1 MLEET
6 AAIVTDKSSIITF
19 AVPVFF
25 LMIIIEYCYGRF
37 VGKDTYRLNDTF
49 TSISLGMISRY
60 PTMLNLGV
68 QSLIFVYIG
77 KYLNVGLLSMK
88 NPLTWIIAFLL
99 YDLSYYWMHRM
110 HHEIKIL
117 WATHSV
123 HHHGEDYNLA
133 TALRQTSTGWL
144 WKWIFY
150 MPMIILGVPG
160 EVFVTVA
167 GINLV
172 YQFWVHT
179 EHIGHLGFLE
189 KIFIT
194 PMNHGIH
201 HAKNKEYIDANY
213 GGVFIIW
220 DRMFGTYTARLE
232 DVTPV
237 YGTVSA
243 LKSFNPIWA
252 NTQVYTNMI
261 KDTIKT
267 KKLSDKIK
275 IWYSRTYW
283 RPEDCIEEKD
293 PKEFYIKYDPIITS
307 DIKVFSFFQMLFTI
321 IVSGSVL
328 FFLAQFSYNEI
339 IAFAVSITLLSSLTA
354 TLLQGKRYMYAVI
367 VGFSILGIFGI
378 EFFGILNSTLLPT
391 QLLMSQFFVNIF
403 VVGMLY
409 LYQGYKNLMPLKG
422 RRVL

>member
-1 MLEET
+1 MEV
-6 AAIVTDKSSIITF
+6 VTDKSIIITL
-19 AVPVFF
+19 AIPVFF
-25 LMIIIEYCYGRF
+25 LLIIVEYIYGRY
-37 VGKDTYRLNDTF
+37 VGKNTYRLNDTV
-49 TSISLGMISRY
+49 TSITIGMISRF

-68 QSLIFVYIG
+68 QSVIFLYISS
-77 KYLNVGLLSMK
+77 YLNKNGLALLSAK
-88 NPLTWIIAFLL
+88 NPFTWIMAFLL

-150 MPMIILGVPG
+150 MPMILLGVPV
-160 EVFVTVA
+160 EVFIAVA
-167 GINLV
+167 GVNLV

-194 PMNHGIH
+194 PMNHRIH

-220 DRMFGTYTARLE
+220 DRMFGTYTPQRSDLQ
-232 DVTPV
+232 PV
-237 YGTVSA
+237 YGTATPLNSW
-243 LKSFNPIWA
+243 NPMWA
-252 NTQVYTNMI
+252 NFQVLSIMV

-267 KKLSDKIK
+267 KSWKDKIK
-275 IWYSRTYW
+275 VWFSQTYW

-293 PKEFYIKYDPIITS
+293 PNDFYKKFNPEIGS
-307 DIKVFSFFQMLFTI
+307 DVKIFGFLQMLFTI
-321 IVSGSVL
+321 AVSGFVL
-328 FFLAQFSYNEI
+328 TFVDDHENYEIAIFGFIIIMISTLTAYLMQAKTLAYRLLMFFS
-339 IAFAVSITLLSSLTA
+339 SLLSLE
-354 TLLQGKRYMYAVI
+354 YI
-367 VGFSILGIFGI
+367 ILIFLI
-378 EFFGILNSTLLPT
+378 
-391 QLLMSQFFVNIF
+391 
-403 VVGMLY
+403 
-409 LYQGYKNLMPLKG
+409 
-422 RRVL
+422 

>member
-1 MLEET
+1 MEVL
-6 AAIVTDKSSIITF
+6 TDKSIIITL
-19 AVPVFF
+19 AVPAFF
-25 LMIIIEYCYGRF
+25 VLIVIEYFYGVF
-37 VGKDTYRLNDTF
+37 IGKNTYRLNDTL
-49 TSISLGMISRY
+49 TSISLGMISRF
-60 PTMLNLGV
+60 PVMLNLGV
-68 QSLIFVYIG
+68 QSLIFIYIS
-77 KYLNVGLLSMK
+77 KYINLGLLSVK
-88 NPLTWIIAFLL
+88 NPFTWIMAFLL

-150 MPMIILGVPG
+150 VPMMLIGVPG

-194 PMNHGIH
+194 PMNHRIH

-220 DRMFGTYTARLE
+220 DRMFGTYTPQRDDLK
-232 DVTPV
+232 PV
-237 YGTVSA
+237 YGTATPLNSW
-243 LKSFNPIWA
+243 NPIWA
-252 NTQVYTNMI
+252 NFQVYSIMI

-267 KKLSDKIK
+267 KLWRNKIK
-275 IWYSRTYW
+275 VWFSETYW
-283 RPEDCIEEKD
+283 RPEDCVEEKD
-293 PKEFYIKYDPIITS
+293 PKEFFKKYNPKITL
-307 DIKVFSFFQMLFTI
+307 DVKLFSLVQILFTTTVFNVVFI
-321 IVSGSVL
+321 NASLI
-328 FFLAQFSYNEI
+328 SYNEI
-339 IAFAVSITLLSSLTA
+339 ILFGISLVALASLTGFLMQGNKIA
-354 TLLQGKRYMYAVI
+354 YQLILLVSF
-367 VGFSILGIFGI
+367 VGIFGI
-378 EFFGILNSTLLPT
+378 YSFEILNISLLSTKLLLAQFGSNIIVITGILLSQLISNVRTL
-391 QLLMSQFFVNIF
+391 
-403 VVGMLY
+403 
-409 LYQGYKNLMPLKG
+409 KA
-422 RRVL
+422 

>member
-1 MLEET
+1 MEV
-6 AAIVTDKSSIITF
+6 VTDKSMIITL
-19 AVPVFF
+19 AIPVFF
-25 LMIIIEYCYGRF
+25 LLIIIEYFYGRY
-37 VGKDTYRLNDTF
+37 VGKNTYRLNDTV
-49 TSISLGMISRY
+49 TSITVGMISRF

-68 QSLIFVYIG
+68 QSVIFVYISS
-77 KYLNVGLLSMK
+77 YLNMELLSMK
-88 NPLTWIIAFLL
+88 NPFTWIIAFLL

-160 EVFVTVA
+160 EVFITVA
-167 GINLV
+167 GVNLV

-194 PMNHGIH
+194 PMNHRIH

-220 DRMFGTYTARLE
+220 DRMFGTYNPQRS
-232 DVTPV
+232 DVKPV
-237 YGTVSA
+237 YGTATPLNSW
-243 LKSFNPIWA
+243 NPLWA
-252 NTQVYTNMI
+252 NFQVFSIMI

-267 KKLSDKIK
+267 KSWKDKIK
-275 IWYSRTYW
+275 VWFSKTYW

-293 PKEFYIKYDPIITS
+293 PNEFYKKFNPEITT
-307 DIKVFSFFQMLFTI
+307 DIKLFSFFQMLFTI
-321 IVSGSVL
+321 LVSGAVITFISNH
-328 FFLAQFSYNEI
+328 AYNEI
-339 IAFAVSITLLSSLTA
+339 ITFGLFIIALTSLTGYLMQSNIHA
-354 TLLQGKRYMYAVI
+354 YQLILYFSVI
-367 VGFSILGIFGI
+367 SIFSILYF
-378 EFFGILNSTLLPT
+378 ELLNFELLSTKLLLA
-391 QLLMSQFFVNIF
+391 QLLANTLAVTGIRLFQSLTFS
-403 VVGMLY
+403 GL
-409 LYQGYKNLMPLKG
+409 LK
-422 RRVL
+422 VK

>member
-1 MLEET
+1 MEV
-6 AAIVTDKSSIITF
+6 VTDKSMIITL
-19 AVPVFF
+19 AIPVFF
-25 LMIIIEYCYGRF
+25 LLIIIEYFYGRY
-37 VGKDTYRLNDTF
+37 VGKNTYRLNDTV
-49 TSISLGMISRY
+49 TSITVGMISRF

-68 QSLIFVYIG
+68 QSVIFVYISS
-77 KYLNVGLLSMK
+77 YLNMELLSVK
-88 NPLTWIIAFLL
+88 NPFTWIIAFLL

-160 EVFVTVA
+160 EVFITVA
-167 GINLV
+167 GVNLV

-194 PMNHGIH
+194 PMNHRIH

-220 DRMFGTYTARLE
+220 DRMFGTYNPQRS
-232 DVTPV
+232 DIKPV
-237 YGTVSA
+237 YGTATPLNSW
-243 LKSFNPIWA
+243 NPLWA
-252 NTQVYTNMI
+252 NFQVFSIMI

-267 KKLSDKIK
+267 KSWKDKIK
-275 IWYSRTYW
+275 VWFSKTYW
-283 RPEDCIEEKD
+283 RPEDCIEEKN
-293 PKEFYIKYDPIITS
+293 PNEFYKKFNPEITT
-307 DIKVFSFFQMLFTI
+307 DIKLFSFFQMLFTI
-321 IVSGSVL
+321 LVSGAVITFISNH
-328 FFLAQFSYNEI
+328 AYSEI
-339 IAFAVSITLLSSLTA
+339 ITFGLFIIALTSLTGYLMQSNTHA
-354 TLLQGKRYMYAVI
+354 YQLILYFSVI
-367 VGFSILGIFGI
+367 SIFSILYF
-378 EFFGILNSTLLPT
+378 ELLNFELLSTKLLLA
-391 QLLMSQFFVNIF
+391 QLLANTLAATGIRLFQSLTFS
-403 VVGMLY
+403 GL
-409 LYQGYKNLMPLKG
+409 LK
-422 RRVL
+422 VK

>member
-1 MLEET
+1 MEV
-6 AAIVTDKSSIITF
+6 VTDKSMIITL
-19 AVPVFF
+19 AIPVFF
-25 LMIIIEYCYGRF
+25 LLIIIEYFYGRY
-37 VGKDTYRLNDTF
+37 VGKNTYRLNDTV
-49 TSISLGMISRY
+49 TSITVGMISRF

-68 QSLIFVYIG
+68 QSVIFVYISS
-77 KYLNVGLLSMK
+77 YLNMELLSVK
-88 NPLTWIIAFLL
+88 NPFTWIIAFLL

-160 EVFVTVA
+160 EVFITVA

-194 PMNHGIH
+194 PMNHRIH

-220 DRMFGTYTARLE
+220 DRMFGTYNPQRS
-232 DVTPV
+232 DIKPV
-237 YGTVSA
+237 YGTATPLNSW
-243 LKSFNPIWA
+243 NPLWA
-252 NTQVYTNMI
+252 NFQVFSIMI

-267 KKLSDKIK
+267 KSWKDKIK
-275 IWYSRTYW
+275 VWFSKTYW
-283 RPEDCIEEKD
+283 RPEDCIEEKN
-293 PKEFYIKYDPIITS
+293 PNEFYKKFNPEITT
-307 DIKVFSFFQMLFTI
+307 DIKLFSFFQMLFTI
-321 IVSGSVL
+321 LVSGAVITFISNH
-328 FFLAQFSYNEI
+328 AYSEI
-339 IAFAVSITLLSSLTA
+339 ITFGLFIIALTSLTGYLMQSNTHA
-354 TLLQGKRYMYAVI
+354 YQLILYFSVI
-367 VGFSILGIFGI
+367 SIFSILYFELLSI
-378 EFFGILNSTLLPT
+378 ELLSTKLLLA
-391 QLLMSQFFVNIF
+391 QLLANTLAVTGIRLFQSLTFS
-403 VVGMLY
+403 GL
-409 LYQGYKNLMPLKG
+409 LK
-422 RRVL
+422 VK

>member
-1 MLEET
+1 MEV
-6 AAIVTDKSSIITF
+6 VTDKSMIITL
-19 AVPVFF
+19 AIPVFF
-25 LMIIIEYCYGRF
+25 LLIIIEYFYGRY
-37 VGKDTYRLNDTF
+37 VGKNTYRLNDTV
-49 TSISLGMISRY
+49 TSITVGMISRF

-68 QSLIFVYIG
+68 QSVIFVYISS
-77 KYLNVGLLSMK
+77 YLNMELLSVK
-88 NPLTWIIAFLL
+88 NPFTWIIAFLL

-160 EVFVTVA
+160 EVFIAVA
-167 GINLV
+167 GVNLV

-194 PMNHGIH
+194 PMNHRIH

-220 DRMFGTYTARLE
+220 DRMFGTYNPQRS
-232 DVTPV
+232 DIKPV
-237 YGTVSA
+237 YGTATPLNSW
-243 LKSFNPIWA
+243 NPIWA
-252 NTQVYTNMI
+252 NFQVFSIMI

-267 KKLSDKIK
+267 KSWKDKIK
-275 IWYSRTYW
+275 VWFSKTYW
-283 RPEDCIEEKD
+283 RPEDCIEEKNAN
-293 PKEFYIKYDPIITS
+293 EFYKKFNPEITT
-307 DIKVFSFFQMLFTI
+307 DIKLFSFFQMLFTI
-321 IVSGSVL
+321 LVSGAVITFISNH
-328 FFLAQFSYNEI
+328 AYSEI
-339 IAFAVSITLLSSLTA
+339 ITFGLFIIALTSLTGYLMQSNTHA
-354 TLLQGKRYMYAVI
+354 YQLILYFSVI
-367 VGFSILGIFGI
+367 SIFSILYF
-378 EFFGILNSTLLPT
+378 ELLSFELLSTKLLLA
-391 QLLMSQFFVNIF
+391 QLLANTLAATGIRLFQSLTFS
-403 VVGMLY
+403 GL
-409 LYQGYKNLMPLKG
+409 LK
-422 RRVL
+422 VK

>member
-1 MLEET
+1 MEV
-6 AAIVTDKSSIITF
+6 ITDKSLIITF
-19 AVPVFF
+19 AIPIFF
-25 LMIIIEYCYGRF
+25 LLIIVEYFYGLY
-37 VGKDTYRLNDTF
+37 VGKNTYRLNDTV
-49 TSISLGMISRY
+49 TSIALGMISRF

-68 QSLIFVYIG
+68 QSVIFVFITE
-77 KYLNVGLLSMK
+77 YLNLELLSVK
-88 NPLTWIIAFLL
+88 NPFTWIAAFLL

-150 MPMIILGVPG
+150 MPMIMLGIPG
-160 EVFVTVA
+160 EVFITVA

-179 EHIGHLGFLE
+179 KHIGHLGLLE

-220 DRMFGTYTARLE
+220 DRMFGTYIAE
-232 DVTPV
+232 KPDIKPV
-237 YGTVSA
+237 YGTATPLGSW
-243 LKSFNPIWA
+243 NPIWA
-252 NTQVYTNMI
+252 NFQVFSIMI

-267 KKLSDKIK
+267 KSWKDKIK
-275 IWYSRTYW
+275 VWFSKTYW
-283 RPEDCIEEKD
+283 RPEDCIEIKD
-293 PKEFYIKYDPIITS
+293 PKEF
-307 DIKVFSFFQMLFTI
+307 DIKFNPEIGPDIKLFSFTQMLFTI
-321 IVSGSVL
+321 IVSGAVLTYVSLHSYSEIVL
-328 FFLAQFSYNEI
+328 FGISL
-339 IAFAVSITLLSSLTA
+339 VTLA
-354 TLLQGKRYMYAVI
+354 TLTGYLMQGNRSGYQLFLISSVI
-367 VGFSILGIFGI
+367 GIFGI
-378 EFFGILNSTLLPT
+378 YYSGVLNIELISTKLLVAQLSINIIIVTGIYFFQSLSNIKTLKT
-391 QLLMSQFFVNIF
+391 
-403 VVGMLY
+403 
-409 LYQGYKNLMPLKG
+409 K
-422 RRVL
+422 

>member
-1 MLEET
+1 MEV
-6 AAIVTDKSSIITF
+6 VTDKSMIITL
-19 AVPVFF
+19 AIPVFF
-25 LMIIIEYCYGRF
+25 LLIIIEYFYGRY
-37 VGKDTYRLNDTF
+37 VGKNTYRLNDTV
-49 TSISLGMISRY
+49 TSITVGMISRF

-68 QSLIFVYIG
+68 QSVIFVYISS
-77 KYLNVGLLSMK
+77 YLNMELLSVK
-88 NPLTWIIAFLL
+88 NPFTWIIAFLL

-160 EVFVTVA
+160 EVFITVA

-194 PMNHGIH
+194 PMNHRIH

-220 DRMFGTYTARLE
+220 DRMFGTYNPQRS
-232 DVTPV
+232 DIKPV
-237 YGTVSA
+237 YGTATPLNSW
-243 LKSFNPIWA
+243 NPLWA
-252 NTQVYTNMI
+252 NFQVFSIMI
-261 KDTIKT
+261 KDTVKT
-267 KKLSDKIK
+267 KSWKDKIK
-275 IWYSRTYW
+275 VWFSKTYW
-283 RPEDCIEEKD
+283 RPEDCIEEKN
-293 PKEFYIKYDPIITS
+293 PNEFYKKFNPEITT
-307 DIKVFSFFQMLFTI
+307 DIKLFSFFQMLFTI
-321 IVSGSVL
+321 LVSGAVITFISNH
-328 FFLAQFSYNEI
+328 AYSEI
-339 IAFAVSITLLSSLTA
+339 ITFGLFIIALTSLTGYLMQSNTHA
-354 TLLQGKRYMYAVI
+354 YQLILYFSVI
-367 VGFSILGIFGI
+367 SIFSILYF
-378 EFFGILNSTLLPT
+378 ELLSFELLSTKLLLA
-391 QLLMSQFFVNIF
+391 QLLANTLAVTGIRLFQSLTFS
-403 VVGMLY
+403 GL
-409 LYQGYKNLMPLKG
+409 LK
-422 RRVL
+422 VK

>member
-1 MLEET
+1 MEV
-6 AAIVTDKSSIITF
+6 VTDKSMIITL
-19 AVPVFF
+19 AIPVFF
-25 LMIIIEYCYGRF
+25 LLIIIEYFYGRY
-37 VGKDTYRLNDTF
+37 VGKNTYRLNDTV
-49 TSISLGMISRY
+49 TSITVGMISRF

-68 QSLIFVYIG
+68 QSVIFVYISS
-77 KYLNVGLLSMK
+77 YLNMELLSIK
-88 NPLTWIIAFLL
+88 NPFTWIIAFLL

-160 EVFVTVA
+160 EVFITVA
-167 GINLV
+167 GVNLV

-194 PMNHGIH
+194 PMNHRIH

-220 DRMFGTYTARLE
+220 DRMFGTYNPQRS
-232 DVTPV
+232 DIKPV
-237 YGTVSA
+237 YGTATPLNSW
-243 LKSFNPIWA
+243 NPIWA
-252 NTQVYTNMI
+252 NFQVFSIMI

-267 KKLSDKIK
+267 KSWKDKIK
-275 IWYSRTYW
+275 VWFSKTYW
-283 RPEDCIEEKD
+283 RPEDCIEEKN
-293 PKEFYIKYDPIITS
+293 PNEFYKKFNPEITT
-307 DIKVFSFFQMLFTI
+307 DIKLFSFFQMLFTI
-321 IVSGSVL
+321 LVSGAVITFISNH
-328 FFLAQFSYNEI
+328 AYSEI
-339 IAFAVSITLLSSLTA
+339 ITFGLFIIALTSLTGYLMQSNTHA
-354 TLLQGKRYMYAVI
+354 YQLILYFSVI
-367 VGFSILGIFGI
+367 SIFSILYF
-378 EFFGILNSTLLPT
+378 ELLSFELLSTKLLLA
-391 QLLMSQFFVNIF
+391 QLLANTLAVTGIRLFQSLTFS
-403 VVGMLY
+403 GL
-409 LYQGYKNLMPLKG
+409 LK
-422 RRVL
+422 VK

>member
-1 MLEET
+1 MEV
-6 AAIVTDKSSIITF
+6 VTDKSMIITL
-19 AVPVFF
+19 AIPVFF
-25 LMIIIEYCYGRF
+25 LLIIIEYFYGRY
-37 VGKDTYRLNDTF
+37 VGKNTYRLNDTV
-49 TSISLGMISRY
+49 TSITVGMISRF

-68 QSLIFVYIG
+68 QSVIFVYISS
-77 KYLNVGLLSMK
+77 YLNMELLSMK
-88 NPLTWIIAFLL
+88 NPFTWIIAFLL

-160 EVFVTVA
+160 EVFITVA
-167 GINLV
+167 GVNLV

-194 PMNHGIH
+194 PMNHRIH

-220 DRMFGTYTARLE
+220 DRMFGTYNPQRP
-232 DVTPV
+232 DVKPV
-237 YGTVSA
+237 YGTATPLTSW
-243 LKSFNPIWA
+243 NPLWA
-252 NTQVYTNMI
+252 IFQVFSIMI

-267 KKLSDKIK
+267 KSWKDKIK
-275 IWYSRTYW
+275 VWFSKTYW

-293 PKEFYIKYDPIITS
+293 PNEFYKKFNPEITT
-307 DIKVFSFFQMLFTI
+307 DIKLFSFFQMLFTI
-321 IVSGSVL
+321 LVSGAVITFISNH
-328 FFLAQFSYNEI
+328 AYNEI
-339 IAFAVSITLLSSLTA
+339 ITFGLFIIALTSLTGYLMQSNIHA
-354 TLLQGKRYMYAVI
+354 YQLILYFSVI
-367 VGFSILGIFGI
+367 SIFSILYF
-378 EFFGILNSTLLPT
+378 ELLNFELLSTKLLLA
-391 QLLMSQFFVNIF
+391 QLLANTLAVTGIRLFQSLTFS
-403 VVGMLY
+403 GL
-409 LYQGYKNLMPLKG
+409 LK
-422 RRVL
+422 VK

>member
-1 MLEET
+1 MEV
-6 AAIVTDKSSIITF
+6 VTDKSMIITL
-19 AVPVFF
+19 AIPVFF
-25 LMIIIEYCYGRF
+25 LLIIIEYFYGRY
-37 VGKDTYRLNDTF
+37 VGKNTYRLNDTV
-49 TSISLGMISRY
+49 TSITVGMISRF

-68 QSLIFVYIG
+68 QSVIFVYISS
-77 KYLNVGLLSMK
+77 YLNMELLSVK
-88 NPLTWIIAFLL
+88 NPFTWIIAFLL

-160 EVFVTVA
+160 EVFITVA
-167 GINLV
+167 GVNLV

-194 PMNHGIH
+194 PMNHRIH

-220 DRMFGTYTARLE
+220 DRMFGTYNPQRS
-232 DVTPV
+232 DIKPV
-237 YGTVSA
+237 YGTATPLNSW
-243 LKSFNPIWA
+243 NPLWA
-252 NTQVYTNMI
+252 NFQVFSIMI

-267 KKLSDKIK
+267 KSWKDKIK
-275 IWYSRTYW
+275 VWFSKTYW
-283 RPEDCIEEKD
+283 RPEDCIEEKNSN
-293 PKEFYIKYDPIITS
+293 EFYKKFNPEITT
-307 DIKVFSFFQMLFTI
+307 DIKLFSFFQMLFTI
-321 IVSGSVL
+321 LVSGAVITFISNH
-328 FFLAQFSYNEI
+328 AYSEI
-339 IAFAVSITLLSSLTA
+339 ITFGLFIIALTSLTGYLMQSNTHA
-354 TLLQGKRYMYAVI
+354 YQLILYFSVI
-367 VGFSILGIFGI
+367 SIFSILYF
-378 EFFGILNSTLLPT
+378 ELLSFELLSTKLLLA
-391 QLLMSQFFVNIF
+391 QLLANTLAVTGIRLFQSLTFS
-403 VVGMLY
+403 GL
-409 LYQGYKNLMPLKG
+409 LK
-422 RRVL
+422 VK

>member
-1 MLEET
+1 MEV
-6 AAIVTDKSSIITF
+6 VTDKSVIITL
-19 AVPVFF
+19 AIPVFF
-25 LMIIIEYCYGRF
+25 LLIIVEYIYGKMI
-37 VGKDTYRLNDTF
+37 GKNTYRLNDTV
-49 TSISLGMISRY
+49 TSITIGMISRF

-68 QSLIFVYIG
+68 QSVIFVYISS
-77 KYLNVGLLSMK
+77 YLNLELLSVK
-88 NPLTWIIAFLL
+88 NPFTWIIAFLL

-150 MPMIILGVPG
+150 MPMIMLGVPG

-167 GINLV
+167 GVNLV

-179 EHIGHLGFLE
+179 KHIGHLGFLE

-220 DRMFGTYTARLE
+220 DRMFGTYIAERS
-232 DVTPV
+232 DIKPV
-237 YGTVSA
+237 YGTATPLS
-243 LKSFNPIWA
+243 SWNPIWA
-252 NTQVYTNMI
+252 NFQVFSIMV

-267 KKLSDKIK
+267 KSWKNKIK
-275 IWYSRTYW
+275 VWFAKTYW
-283 RPEDCIEEKD
+283 RPEDCIEDKD
-293 PKEFYIKYDPIITS
+293 PKDFNKIFNPEIGS
-307 DIKVFSFFQMLFTI
+307 DIKLFSFFQMIFTT
-321 IVSGSVL
+321 IVSGAVL
-328 FFLAQFSYNEI
+328 TYASLHSYNEI
-339 IAFAVSITLLSSLTA
+339 ILFGISLLVLATLTGYLMQGNRSSGYQLIMLSS
-354 TLLQGKRYMYAVI
+354 
-367 VGFSILGIFGI
+367 IFGI
-378 EFFGILNSTLLPT
+378 FTIYYFNLINIELLSTKLLISQLSINMFIVTAVYFLQSLSNIKILKT
-391 QLLMSQFFVNIF
+391 
-403 VVGMLY
+403 
-409 LYQGYKNLMPLKG
+409 K
-422 RRVL
+422 

>member
-1 MLEET
+1 MEVL
-6 AAIVTDKSSIITF
+6 TDKSIIITL
-19 AVPVFF
+19 AVPAFF
-25 LMIIIEYCYGRF
+25 VLIVIEYFYGIF
-37 VGKDTYRLNDTF
+37 IGKNTYRLNDTL
-49 TSISLGMISRY
+49 TSISLGMISRF
-60 PTMLNLGV
+60 PVMLNLGV
-68 QSLIFVYIG
+68 QSLIFIYIS
-77 KYLNVGLLSMK
+77 KYINLGLLSVK
-88 NPLTWIIAFLL
+88 NPFTWIAAFLL

-150 MPMIILGVPG
+150 VPMMLIGVPG

-194 PMNHGIH
+194 PMNHRIH

-220 DRMFGTYTARLE
+220 DRMFGTYTPQRDDLK
-232 DVTPV
+232 PV
-237 YGTVSA
+237 YGTATPLNSW
-243 LKSFNPIWA
+243 NPIWA
-252 NTQVYTNMI
+252 NFQVYSIMI

-267 KKLSDKIK
+267 KLWRNKIK
-275 IWYSRTYW
+275 VWFSETYW
-283 RPEDCIEEKD
+283 RPEDCVEEKD
-293 PKEFYIKYDPIITS
+293 PKEFFKKYNPKITL
-307 DIKVFSFFQMLFTI
+307 DVKLFSLVQILFTTTVFNVVFI
-321 IVSGSVL
+321 NASLI
-328 FFLAQFSYNEI
+328 SYNEI
-339 IAFAVSITLLSSLTA
+339 ILFGISLVALASLTGFLMQGNKIA
-354 TLLQGKRYMYAVI
+354 YQLILLVSF
-367 VGFSILGIFGI
+367 VGIFGI
-378 EFFGILNSTLLPT
+378 YSFEILNISLLSTKLLLAQFGSNIIVITGILLSQSILNVRTL
-391 QLLMSQFFVNIF
+391 
-403 VVGMLY
+403 
-409 LYQGYKNLMPLKG
+409 KA
-422 RRVL
+422 